1 MKPEEGGDV
10 SFWIVLVQGEAVIL
24 GDLPPQ
30 GFAAGRDI
38 GLGTH
43 TARYDPSSDSK
54 ASCLPR
60 RMF

>member
-30 GFAAGRDI
+30 GFAVARHM
-38 GLGTH
+38 GLGSH
-43 TARYDPSSDSK
+43 TVRYDPLAASE

-60 RMF
+60 G